1 MHRKIRKGGKRFVAK
16 VELKQPIVD
25 EIRSSIDGAQ
35 SVVVVKY
42 LGIDVAKDTALRKAF
57 READVNYKVY
67 KNTMVRRA
75 IEGTE
80 FASLADVLEGPNAF
94 AISKTDA
101 TAPARI
107 ISKFAKDVPALEI
120 KAGIVEGTLYDT
132 EGMKQIAAVPSREE
146 LISKLLGSLQ
156 SPITNLARVLNQ
168 IAEKGGGAEAAAE
181 APAAEAPAEEAPAQ
195 EAEAAEAPAAEAE
208 SSEAESSDAS
218 AEA

>member
-120 KAGIVEGTLYDT
+120 KAGIVERDP
-132 EGMKQIAAVPSREE
+132 K
-146 LISKLLGSLQ
+146 
-156 SPITNLARVLNQ
+156 
-168 IAEKGGGAEAAAE
+168 EKGERALLNLGHTIGHAIEKLKNFTINHGMCVGIGLAAA
-181 APAAEAPAEEAPAQ
+181 AAI
-195 EAEAAEAPAAEAE
+195 
-208 SSEAESSDAS
+208 S
-218 AEA
+218 AGKVSGSIWRNRNADGSVSNLKKV

>member
-1 MHRKIRKGGKRFVAK
+1 MAK

-181 APAAEAPAEEAPAQ
+181 APAEEAPAQ
-195 EAEAAEAPAAEAE
+195 EAEAAAEAPAAEAE
-208 SSEAESSDAS
+208 SSEAESSEAS
-218 AEA
+218 DEA

>member
-1 MHRKIRKGGKRFVAK
+1 MAK

-80 FASLADVLEGPNAF
+80 FATLADVLEGPNAF
-94 AISKTDA
+94 AISKSDA

-107 ISKFAKDVPALEI
+107 LSKFAKDVPALEM
-120 KAGIVEGTLYDT
+120 KAGIVEGTLYDA
-132 EGMKQIAAVPSREE
+132 EGMKAIAAVPSRDE

-168 IAEKGGGAEAAAE
+168 IAEKGGGADAAV
-181 APAAEAPAEEAPAQ
+181 
-195 EAEAAEAPAAEAE
+195 EAE
-208 SSEAESSDAS
+208 SNEAS